1 MRRFRVAVLYTHPLF
16 GYGIARLLAE
26 DPRLD
31 VDCYRAEATGAP
43 ALAATLR
50 VDAVVME
57 DWEDRALTDRVIQA
71 LPPALVA
78 VVRLRDNTME
88 VYRGRRRFLPR
99 ADNLLDLMHE
109 LPARDVV
116 AMGGDRARLDHRSAI

>member
-26 DPRLD
+26 DPKLE
-31 VDCYRAEATGAP
+31 VDCHRAEASDAP
-43 ALAATLR
+43 ALAATLG

-57 DWEDRALTDRVIQA
+57 DWEDPALTGRVIQA

-78 VVRLRDNTME
+78 VVRLRDNAME
-88 VYRGRRRFLPR
+88 VYRGRRPFLPR

-116 AMGGDRARLDHRSAI
+116 AVGPDRSALHQRSAS

>member
-16 GYGIARLLAE
+16 GYGIARLLAD
-26 DPRLD
+26 DPRLE
-31 VDCYRAEATGAP
+31 VACHRAD
-43 ALAATLR
+43 AATAPSLASSLG

-57 DWEDRALTDRVIQA
+57 DWEDPALTGRVIQA
-71 LPPALVA
+71 LPPVLVA
-78 VVRLRDNTME
+78 VVRLRDNAME

-99 ADNLLDLMHE
+99 ADNVLDLMRE

-116 AMGGDRARLDHRSAI
+116 AVGPEQPSLRHRSAS

>member
-31 VDCYRAEATGAP
+31 VACHRAEAADAP
-43 ALAATLR
+43 TLAATLGAD
-50 VDAVVME
+50 VVVME
-57 DWEDRALTDRVIQA
+57 DWEDPALTGRVIQA

-78 VVRLRDNTME
+78 VVRLRDNAME

-109 LPARDVV
+109 LLAREVV
-116 AMGGDRARLDHRSAI
+116 AAGPDRSSLHHRSAS